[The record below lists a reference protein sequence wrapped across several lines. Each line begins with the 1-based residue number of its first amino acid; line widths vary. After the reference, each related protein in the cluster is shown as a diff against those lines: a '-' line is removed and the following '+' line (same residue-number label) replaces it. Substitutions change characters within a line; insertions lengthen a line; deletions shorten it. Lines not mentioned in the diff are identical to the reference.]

1 MALFIILPF
10 SVLGVVIIAVLG
22 SYLLREDG
30 KLHKLLRKCSAAL
43 GVRLFDGD
51 DSYGEYKGGRGREL
65 KSRVCTHEKGLVSQ
79 PTKERPPRFGGRY
92 GARRSDK
99 WKENAR
105 ADENWS
111 GVVAAGEADAVET
124 GTSVAHASNK
134 WAAAIAKVH
143 SRMDGDGAEQGWVRR

>member
-1 MALFIILPF
+1 MMG
-10 SVLGVVIIAVLG
+10 SSTAVPEASAG
-22 SYLLREDG
+22 ASYAGFKG
-30 KLHKLLRKCSAAL
+30 KRRPPATRQHAGRGPGKFRGGRNTRSR
-43 GVRLFDGD
+43 G
-51 DSYGEYKGGRGREL
+51 KGGRGREL